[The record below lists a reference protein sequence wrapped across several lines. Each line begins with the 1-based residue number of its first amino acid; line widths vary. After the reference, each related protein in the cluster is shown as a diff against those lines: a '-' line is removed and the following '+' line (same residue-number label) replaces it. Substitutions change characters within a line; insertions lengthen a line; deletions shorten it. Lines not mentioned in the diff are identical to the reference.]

1 MTDIKLRPW
10 QQSALNK
17 AINWLVNEKKDKRFL
32 INAAPGAGKTVA
44 ACMIAK
50 HLIEAEEI
58 ERVVVIAP
66 RVEVVS
72 QWATDF
78 KRVTGRYMSKVTA
91 SDGDI
96 EGLGIDVCVTWA
108 AVQGLNQ
115 AFKEICSS
123 NNTLVICDEHHHAA
137 VEATWGGN
145 ADSAFSTAKFALILT
160 GTPIRSDGEQTVWMA
175 YDSEG
180 AIDHPED
187 GTYTLTYGEAV
198 ELGYCRPATFH
209 RHEGK
214 FRVDLEGGS
223 EVRVS
228 GSSELDL
235 DTSLKRIPGLQA
247 ALSFYKLACKP
258 QFAKDA
264 KTPSLDSYQA
274 SMLEWGSAK
283 LDELRE
289 RLPEAG
295 RLVIAPNI
303 EVAEYMAQI
312 LEMIE
317 GEAPVIVHSKLS
329 NPNSKISAYRNTN
342 KRWLVSVAMISE
354 GVDIPR
360 LRVLVYLP
368 NALTELA
375 FRQAVGRVVRT
386 QAYDDDTRAY
396 VVMPAFSTF
405 DAYARRVE
413 REMPA
418 SALNSSKGS
427 SNNKKCPICLSECPK
442 GAERCDACGHEFQR
456 APTAGEKTCHSCGA
470 ANARTAQKCDFCEAS
485 FEHDFKLSL
494 DEALRDGVIVKG
506 MDIGEEEAREGE
518 AMAASVRSRALST
531 GDESIIKLFRSLP
544 EESFARVR
552 QILDG

>member
-1 MTDIKLRPW
+1 MTEVKLRPW
-10 QQSALNK
+10 QKEALNK
-17 AINWLVNEKKDKRFL
+17 ALNWLVHEKKDRRFL

-44 ACMIAK
+44 ACTISK
-50 HLIEAEEI
+50 NLIELGEVD
-58 ERVVVIAP
+58 RVIVIAP
-66 RVEVVS
+66 RIEVVS
-72 QWATDF
+72 QWAANF
-78 KRVTGRYMSKVTA
+78 KRITGRYMSKVTA

-96 EGLGIDVCVTWA
+96 KDLGIDVCVTWA
-108 AVQGLNQ
+108 AVQGLKQSFTDMCN
-115 AFKEICSS
+115 S
-123 NNTLVICDEHHHAA
+123 NKVLVICDEHHHAA
-137 VEATWGGN
+137 VEATWGAT
-145 ADSAFSTAKFALILT
+145 ADSAFNSAKYALILT

-198 ELGYCRPATFH
+198 EFGYCRPATFH

-214 FRVDLEGGS
+214 FRVDLEDGS
-223 EVRVS
+223 EVNVS
-228 GSSELDL
+228 GTAEPDF
-235 DTSLKRIPGLQA
+235 DPSLKRIPGLQS
-247 ALSFYKLACKP
+247 ALNFYRLACKP
-258 QFAKDA
+258 QFMKDS
-264 KTPSLDSYQA
+264 KTPSLSSYQA

-283 LDELRE
+283 LDELRD

-295 RLVIAPNI
+295 GLVIAPNI
-303 EVAEYMAQI
+303 DVAVYMAKL

-317 GEAPVIVHSKLS
+317 GEAPMIVHSKMN

-386 QAYDDDTRAY
+386 MAYDDDTRAY
-396 VVMPAFSTF
+396 ILMPAFATF
-405 DAYARRVE
+405 DEYARRVE

-418 SALNSSKGS
+418 STINSSKMA
-427 SNNKKCPICLSECPK
+427 NPYKKCPVCRSECRK
-442 GAERCDACGHEFQR
+442 EAIECDACGYKFKK
-456 APTAGEKTCHSCGA
+456 APGLGGKTCHSCGA
-470 ANARTAQKCDFCEAS
+470 SNHRSAQKCATCSAS
-485 FEHDFKLSL
+485 FDHDFTLSL
-494 DEALRDGVIVKG
+494 DEALRDGVITKG
-506 MDIGEEEAREGE
+506 MDIGEDEARAGE
-518 AMAASVRSRALST
+518 AIAASVRLRALST

-544 EESFARVR
+544 DESFARV
-552 QILDG
+552 QKILER